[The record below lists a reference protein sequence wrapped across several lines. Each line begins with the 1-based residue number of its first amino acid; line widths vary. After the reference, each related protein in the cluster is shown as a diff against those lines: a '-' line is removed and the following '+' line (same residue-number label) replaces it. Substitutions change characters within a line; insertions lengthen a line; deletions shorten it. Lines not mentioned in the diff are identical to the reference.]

1 MTKGAVCYL
10 FWKTEEQTV
19 LNLALWEWC
28 WYPML
33 SFYLQERHELRL
45 KKAREHVQ
53 YGNMFMDTC
62 RTVKKGPRCHRV
74 GGVCTMAHVCS
85 SS

>member
-19 LNLALWEWC
+19 LNLALWERC

-45 KKAREHVQ
+45 KKAREHVHGHVQ
-53 YGNMFMDTC
+53 NREEGTKVSQGGRRLHN
-62 RTVKKGPRCHRV
+62 GPRLL
-74 GGVCTMAHVCS
+74 
-85 SS
+85 